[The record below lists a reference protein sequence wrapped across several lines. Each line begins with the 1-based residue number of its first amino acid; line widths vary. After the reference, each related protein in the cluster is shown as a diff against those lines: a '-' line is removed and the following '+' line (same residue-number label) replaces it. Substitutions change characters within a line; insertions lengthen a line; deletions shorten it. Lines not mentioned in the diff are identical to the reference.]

1 MGALAMSEPN
11 AGSDVVSMR
20 CRAGGSCSSA
30 CKRLAERRGNG
41 ALGDLPCCMQAGDDA
56 AILPEHLCASA
67 EKKDG
72 YYVLNGSKMWIT
84 NGPIA
89 SEPAGRVGL
98 VLQGRAMFCT
108 LHRLHSCPQWQA
120 QQSRRMHGLWQATV
134 LIHPPSQAP

>member
-20 CRAGGSCSSA
+20 CRAGGFCGSA
-30 CKRLAERRGNG
+30 CKHLAERRGNG
-41 ALGDLPCCMQAGDDA
+41 AFGGFSKLHAARLLHASWTNCSDA
-56 AILPEHLCASA
+56 AVSPLCASA

-89 SEPAGRVGL
+89 SEPTGRVGL
-98 VLQGRAMFCT
+98 VC
-108 LHRLHSCPQWQA
+108 
-120 QQSRRMHGLWQATV
+120 
-134 LIHPPSQAP
+134 